1 VELNLP
7 GGNKAASQETIA
19 LSGLQLL
26 ELENKHGVKM
36 TVSPVGAAVVS
47 LYTPDRE
54 GKMADIVL
62 GYDDSEQYLNDE
74 YYMGTVVG
82 RYANRIAGHKVIIDN
97 REYELRSK
105 QPGYHHHGGV
115 TGFNTKI
122 FKARTFKGN
131 GVSGVLFTYTSPD
144 QEEGYP
150 GEFQLEV
157 KYSLTDDNE
166 WIVEYKGISDQTTI
180 VNLTQHAYFNLA
192 GHASGNIDQHELQI
206 FARHYLPVNQLQVP
220 TGVLAPVAGTVFDF
234 TQSKQIGAEQHY
246 PDEQLYLSSG
256 YDHSFVL
263 EANHSTTLK
272 HAAGVYEPVSGRTLQ
287 VWTTEPAV
295 HFYAG
300 NFLENVKGKQ
310 GAVYRQRGGLCLET
324 QHFPDSPNHPAF
336 PSTVL
341 KAGEEFYSKTVFKFS

>member
-7 GGNKAASQETIA
+7 GGNKAVSQETIA
-19 LSGLQLL
+19 PSGLQLL
-26 ELENKHGVKM
+26 EVENKQGLKM
-36 TVSPVGAAVVS
+36 MVSPVGAALVS
-47 LYTPDRE
+47 LWTPDRE

-62 GYDDSEQYLNDE
+62 GYDGSEQYLNDE

-105 QPGYHHHGGV
+105 NQGYHHHGGV
-115 TGFNTKI
+115 NGFNTKI
-122 FKARTFKGN
+122 FKARAFKAN
-131 GVSGVLFTYTSPD
+131 GVSGVLFTYTSAD
-144 QEEGYP
+144 GEEGYP

-157 KYSLTDDNE
+157 KYSLTDKNE
-166 WIVEYKGISDQTTI
+166 WVVEYRGISDQTTI

-192 GHASGNIDQHELQI
+192 GHDSGNIDQHELQL
-206 FARHYLPVNQLQVP
+206 FARHYLPVNHLQVP
-220 TGVLAPVAGTVFDF
+220 TGMQAPVAGTVFDF
-234 TQSKQIGAEQHY
+234 TKSKQIGAEQHH
-246 PDEQLYLSSG
+246 PDEQLYLSNG

-263 EANHSTTLK
+263 EAEHTLNLK
-272 HAAGVYEPVSGRTLQ
+272 HAACVYEPVSGRTLN
-287 VWTTEPAV
+287 VFTTEPAV

-300 NFLENVKGKQ
+300 NFLDNVQGKQ
-310 GAVYRQRGGLCLET
+310 GAIYPQRGGLCLET

-341 KAGEEFYSKTVFKFS
+341 KAGEEFYSKTVFRFS